1 MDTKTE
7 LLLSEKYINNKK
19 LIDLLLKTDIKYSIM
34 RNCVNELIKQNK
46 KILKKNFK

>member
-1 MDTKTE
+1 MED
-7 LLLSEKYINNKK
+7 SEKYINNKK

>member
-1 MDTKTE
+1 MED
-7 LLLSEKYINNKK
+7 SEKYINNKK
-19 LIDLLLKTDIKYSIM
+19 IIDLLLKTDIKYSIM